1 MQGVSSSIDHK
12 RMKFSSLESSLR
24 DESNGDIFTFLA
36 LIDGMLF
43 AFYCLVIFCNNMPS
57 IDARSAKIAPFDSS
71 RHDDSKKLN
80 FILLWSLDDE
90 LIQLILCQLFFSI
103 HFCQGRVH
111 SKVTKIQLTFVL
123 RRRIHIL
130 WHFLH

>member
-1 MQGVSSSIDHK
+1 
-12 RMKFSSLESSLR
+12 MKFSSLESSLR

-71 RHDDSKKLN
+71 RHDDSNELC
-80 FILLWSLDDE
+80 FIILQSLVVEILQFLFLLIIYIIRPINRTE
-90 LIQLILCQLFFSI
+90 L
-103 HFCQGRVH
+103 
-111 SKVTKIQLTFVL
+111 
-123 RRRIHIL
+123 
-130 WHFLH
+130 